1 MNMTLEERIAFGAP
15 NTGPGAPTL
24 GTKAD
29 SGKIMPAMILHDMA
43 RAIEAVAEVA
53 TLGAAKYSPDNWL
66 RVPNAQYRYTNA
78 LMRHLLAEG
87 HEPNDPESGLPHAAH
102 TAWNALARLELL
114 LTLRAAK
121 TTPT

>member
-53 TLGAAKYSPDNWL
+53 TLGAAN
-66 RVPNAQYRYTNA
+66 
-78 LMRHLLAEG
+78 G
-87 HEPNDPESGLPHAAH
+87 HHH
-102 TAWNALARLELL
+102 R

>member
-43 RAIEAVAEVA
+43 RAIEAVASKTKA
-53 TLGAAKYSPDNWL
+53 NWWPSSPSDPS
-66 RVPNAQYRYTNA
+66 RGQDHTHMTTN
-78 LMRHLLAEG
+78 LSQTM
-87 HEPNDPESGLPHAAH
+87 
-102 TAWNALARLELL
+102 
-114 LTLRAAK
+114 
-121 TTPT
+121 